1 MLKNILIIGGS
12 SGLGLE
18 LAKMYT
24 ALGHTVIITGRTDP
38 KIENLQFIF
47 FTVSDDSKEV
57 VAQIDTLVAALPP
70 INTLIYAAGFY
81 QSGRIDSASDKQ
93 MLEMIN
99 LNVTVP
105 ALLVNRLKNNPNK
118 PLKVMLI
125 TSSSQYTPRELE
137 PMYTATKAALGM
149 FGNSLGLD
157 SEIGKVLVVAPSGMK
172 TPFWRKDMDKDV
184 SGFLDP
190 QWVAEQIIE
199 LSSGPFKY
207 KYAKILKG
215 PERVEIVEI
224 RNTA

>member
-1 MLKNILIIGGS
+1 MLKTILIIGGS

-18 LAKMYT
+18 LAKMYA

-38 KIENLQFIF
+38 KIENLKFIF
-47 FTVSDDSKEV
+47 FSVSDDSKEV

-81 QSGRIDSASDKQ
+81 QSGRIDSVSDKQ

-105 ALLVNRLKNNPNK
+105 VLLVNRLKNNPNK

-157 SEIGKVLVVAPSGMK
+157 PEIGKVLVVAPSGMK
-172 TPFWRKDMDKDV
+172 TPFWRNDTDKDV
-184 SGFLDP
+184 SGFLNP
-190 QWVAEQIIE
+190 KWVAEQIIE